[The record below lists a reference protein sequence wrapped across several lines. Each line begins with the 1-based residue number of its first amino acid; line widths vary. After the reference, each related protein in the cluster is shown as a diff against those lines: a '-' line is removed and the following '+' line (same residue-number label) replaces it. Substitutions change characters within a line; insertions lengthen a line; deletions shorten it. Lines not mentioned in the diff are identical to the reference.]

1 MFPVKA
7 FERIR
12 KGKEDDSQRV
22 KESNTDANRRS
33 DFPIGPDQTAYRH
46 GPIGKSDLQQT
57 DVDLFIRSQNF
68 HFGTISLVCG
78 LEGSLTFS
86 GTLGNALLFSLR

>member
-46 GPIGKSDLQQT
+46 GPIGKSDLQET
-57 DVDLFIRSQNF
+57 DFDLFTCFQIRNLSSF
-68 HFGTISLVCG
+68 
-78 LEGSLTFS
+78 
-86 GTLGNALLFSLR
+86 LGRREIPVEIL